1 MAVKVDEQTE
11 ILRYEW
17 KLLHKKLCEKPL
29 TKFAVEAIDKTVY
42 GRVMQT
48 VSMFIY

>member
-1 MAVKVDEQTE
+1 MYINVGQSVKKQRKISMAVKVDEQTE

-29 TKFAVEAIDKTVY
+29 TAVH
-42 GRVMQT
+42 
-48 VSMFIY
+48 